1 MSLLKILLWGIVI
14 YYLYRFVF
22 GVVVPVGK
30 ATNQMKSKIR
40 EMQDEQLRQQQQHT
54 QPQQQPTAQ
63 QQKAPADKGDY
74 IEFEEIK

>member
-54 QPQQQPTAQ
+54 QSQQQPTAQ
-63 QQKAPADKGDY
+63 PPKAPVDKGDY

>member
-54 QPQQQPTAQ
+54 QSQQQPTAQ
-63 QQKAPADKGDY
+63 QQKAPVDKGDY

>member
-1 MSLLKILLWGIVI
+1 MLKILLWGIVI

-30 ATNQMKSKIR
+30 ATNQMKSKIK
-40 EMQDEQLRQQQQHT
+40 EMQDEQIRQQQQRT
-54 QPQQQPTAQ
+54 QHQQQPTAQ
-63 QQKAPADKGDY
+63 QQQKAPTEKGDY